1 MPHACPPFNASATDG
16 EGLLSSIEGQE
27 LLDELTRY
35 RRDLH
40 RIPELDD
47 DLPRTI
53 AYVRSVFSGLSCDVL
68 EPCKGAVCAF
78 FDLGRAETVAIR
90 ADMDAL
96 PIDEASGAAFSSEHP
111 GRMHACGHDGH
122 MAMALAAA
130 TWVDRVA
137 RGADAVVRA
146 GQLPRNVLFVF
157 QPAEETTGG
166 AKRVCESGVFE
177 RYRVTR
183 IFGMHLW
190 PDLPAGSLASRPGP
204 LLARSSETTV
214 TFHGVSSHIAKWR
227 DGRDALGA
235 AARFVVGSKWLS
247 RKLEQDEPFLLRFGH
262 MTAGTVRNAVAG
274 QARVEGSLR
283 VFSDDMFARAQ
294 DEVRALAKTAA
305 DEEGCTFDLHFSEGY
320 PPVVNDGTLFGEAAQ
335 ALPELE
341 RVPEPLLIAEDF
353 AFYQRSLPGVFFL
366 LGTGTGIPLHAD
378 TFNFD
383 ERVLLRGVRA
393 YQRLLLGA

>member
-16 EGLLSSIEGQE
+16 EGLFSSVEGQE
-27 LLDELTRY
+27 LLVELTRY

-47 DLPRTI
+47 DLPQTI
-53 AYVRSVFSGLSCDVL
+53 AYVRSVLSGLSCDVL
-68 EPCKGAVCAF
+68 EPCKGAACAF

-96 PIDEASGAAFSSEHP
+96 PIHEASGAAFSSEHP

-130 TWVDRVA
+130 TWVDRVV
-137 RGADAVVRA
+137 RGADGTTRA
-146 GQLPRNVLFVF
+146 EQFPRNVLFVF

-204 LLARSSETTV
+204 LLARSSEATI

-294 DEVRALAKTAA
+294 DEVRVLAQTAA

-320 PPVVNDGTLFGEAAQ
+320 PPVVNDGALFGEAAQ